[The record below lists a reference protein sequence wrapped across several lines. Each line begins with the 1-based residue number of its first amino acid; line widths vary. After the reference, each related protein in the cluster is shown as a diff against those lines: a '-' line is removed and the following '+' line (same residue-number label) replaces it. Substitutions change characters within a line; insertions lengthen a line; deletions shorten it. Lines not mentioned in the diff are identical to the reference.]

1 MCGIAGYMNLRGA
14 PVDGATGAKIPLA
27 AMCDSI
33 AHRGPDEWGM
43 QVVGP
48 CALGMTRLS
57 IIDLSTGKQPISN
70 ADDTTWI
77 VFNGEIYNFQ
87 QLKERLLR
95 LGYKFKT
102 STDTEVI
109 LHLYQEYGVACLDHL
124 EGMFAFAIY
133 DVNKKRTFIARD
145 RMGEKPLHYAIVNDH
160 LVFCSEIKGILAF
173 PGFKKDIDN
182 FALRQYMALEYVP
195 APRSLFAGI
204 HKLPPASYML
214 VENGQV
220 KVDTYW
226 QIPRQEAEMGEKE
239 ALSQL
244 KDLLDESIK
253 LRLIADV
260 PLGVFLSGGIDSS
273 LITAMAAKH
282 VSHKLQT
289 FSIGFE
295 EASFDESTHAEAV
308 ANHIGTRHTMMKF
321 TSSAIVQSLSKLW
334 EYLDEPL
341 ADASIIPT
349 YLLSKMTK
357 ESVTVALSGDAG
369 DELFGGYPTYLAHNL
384 AGYFNLI
391 PSGVLHRLINP
402 MVSMLPVSH
411 NNLSFDFKIKRFLGS
426 VDKQATERHLR
437 WMGSIAPEKHK
448 DLFVPAF
455 RQKLEGAE
463 PATYQKLVDQIDWD
477 YFGHV
482 GKKING
488 SLVNSIMHLDLLT
501 YLADDLLVK
510 SDRASMAASLEV
522 RVPFLAYPVVEFA
535 RQLPSELKVR
545 GFKTKY
551 LLRKLASQYLPE
563 NIVERPKKGF
573 GIPVARWLQ
582 SDLKPLVDVLLSRQY
597 IGEQNIFEWNTVSC
611 LLDEHMNKKAD
622 RRKELWTLLMFQC
635 WWDKYFADGKG
646 SIGSAIGQKDLLAL
660 K

>member
-14 PVDGATGAKIPLA
+14 PVAAGDKIPLQ

-33 AHRGPDEWGM
+33 KHRGPDEWGM

-70 ADDTTWI
+70 HDDTVWI
-77 VFNGEIYNFQ
+77 VFNGEIYNFK
-87 QLKERLLR
+87 QLKERLLS

-109 LHLYQEYGVACLDHL
+109 LHLYQEYGLGCLDYL

-133 DVNKKRTFIARD
+133 DTVKKRTLIARD
-145 RMGEKPLHYAIVNDH
+145 RMGEKPLHYAIVDDH

-173 PGFKKDIDN
+173 PGFKKDIDP
-182 FALRQYMALEYVP
+182 FAARQYLALEYVP
-195 APRSLFAGI
+195 APRSMFAGI
-204 HKLPPASYML
+204 NKLPPASYLL
-214 VENGQV
+214 VENGNI
-220 KVDTYW
+220 KTETYW
-226 QIPRQEAEMGEKE
+226 QIPRQENEMGERE
-239 ALSQL
+239 ALARL
-244 KDLLDESIK
+244 KELLDESIK
-253 LRLIADV
+253 LRLISDV

-273 LITAMAAKH
+273 LITAMASKH

-295 EASFDESTHAEAV
+295 EASFDESSHAQAV
-308 ANHIGTRHTMMKF
+308 ASHLGTRHTMMKF
-321 TSSAIVQSLSKLW
+321 KADAIVQSLSKVW

-369 DELFGGYPTYLAHNL
+369 DELLGGYPTYLAHNL

-391 PSGVLHRLINP
+391 PAGILHRVINP

-426 VDKQATERHLR
+426 VDKQAAERHFR
-437 WMGSIAPEKHK
+437 WMGSIAPEKHTE
-448 DLFVPAF
+448 LFTKQF
-455 RQKLEGAE
+455 RHKLAGNE
-463 PATYQKLVDQIDWD
+463 PETYQKLVDQIDWD

-482 GKKING
+482 GRKVEG
-488 SLVNSIMHLDLLT
+488 SLIGSIMHLDLLT

-535 RQLPSELKVR
+535 RQLPPDLKVR

-582 SDLKPLVDVLLSRQY
+582 SDLKPLVDVLLSRNY
-597 IGEQNIFEWNTVSC
+597 VGEQNIFEWNAVSS
-611 LLDEHMNKKAD
+611 LLEDHMNKKAD

-635 WWDKYFADGKG
+635 WWDKYFAGG
-646 SIGSAIGQKDLLAL
+646 ANIAGMANVEKDLLAL

>member
-1 MCGIAGYMNLRGA
+1 MCGIAGYMNLRGN
-14 PVDGATGAKIPLA
+14 PVETGDKIPLA
-27 AMCDSI
+27 TMCDSI
-33 AHRGPDEWGM
+33 KHRGPDEWGM
-43 QVVGP
+43 EAVGP
-48 CALGMTRLS
+48 AALGMTRLS

-70 ADDTTWI
+70 HDDSVWI
-77 VFNGEIYNFQ
+77 VFNGEIYNFHA
-87 QLKERLLR
+87 LKESLLQK
-95 LGYKFKT
+95 GYKFKT
-102 STDTEVI
+102 GTDTEVI
-109 LHLYQEYGVACLDHL
+109 LHLYQEHGLACLDHL

-133 DVNKKRTFIARD
+133 DKNKKRLLIARD

-173 PGFKKDIDN
+173 PGFKKEVDT

-195 APRSLFAGI
+195 APRSIFAGI
-204 HKLPPASYML
+204 NKLPPASYLL

-220 KVDTYW
+220 KTETYW
-226 QIPRQEAEMGEKE
+226 QIPRKENDMGERE
-239 ALSQL
+239 ALTRL

-295 EASFDESTHAEAV
+295 EASFDESSHAQAV
-308 ANHIGTRHTMMKF
+308 ADHIGTSHTMKKL
-321 TSSAIVQSLSKLW
+321 TSGEIVGSLSKLW

-357 ESVTVALSGDAG
+357 DSVTVALSGDAG
-369 DELFGGYPTYLAHNL
+369 DELLGGYPTYLAHNL
-384 AGYFNLI
+384 AGMFNII

-426 VDKQATERHLR
+426 VDKQAAERHFR
-437 WMGSIAPEKHK
+437 WMGSIAPEKHQ
-448 DLFVPAF
+448 DLFTQDF
-455 RQKLEGAE
+455 RQKLTGAE
-463 PATYQKLVDQIDWD
+463 PVTYQKLVDQIDWD

-482 GKKING
+482 GRKIGNSG
-488 SLVNSIMHLDLLT
+488 SLINSIMHLDLLT

-522 RVPFLAYPVVEFA
+522 RVPFLAFPVVEFA
-535 RQLPSELKVR
+535 RQLPPDLKLK
-545 GFKTKY
+545 GFRTKY

-563 NIVERPKKGF
+563 SIVERPKKGF

-582 SDLKPLVDVLLSRQY
+582 SDLKPLVDKLLSREY
-597 IGEQNIFEWNTVSC
+597 IGEQNIFQWNTVSG
-611 LLDEHMNKKAD
+611 LLDDHMNKRAD
-622 RRKELWTLLMFQC
+622 RRKELWTMLMFQC
-635 WWDKYFADGKG
+635 WWDKYFADG
-646 SIGSAIGQKDLLAL
+646 SCVSEESSLQSSLAV

>member
-14 PVDGATGAKIPLA
+14 PVAAGDKIPLQ

-33 AHRGPDEWGM
+33 KHRGPDEWGM

-70 ADDTTWI
+70 HDDTVWI
-77 VFNGEIYNFQ
+77 VFNGEIYNFK
-87 QLKERLLR
+87 QLKERLLS

-109 LHLYQEYGVACLDHL
+109 LHLYQEYGLACLDYL

-133 DVNKKRTFIARD
+133 DTVKKRTLIARD
-145 RMGEKPLHYAIVNDH
+145 RMGEKPLHYATVDDH

-173 PGFKKDIDN
+173 PGFKQDIDP
-182 FALRQYMALEYVP
+182 FAARQYLALEYVP
-195 APRSLFAGI
+195 APRSMFAGI
-204 HKLPPASYML
+204 NKLPPASYLL
-214 VENGQV
+214 VENGSI
-220 KVDTYW
+220 KTETYW
-226 QIPRQEAEMGEKE
+226 QIPRQENEMGESE
-239 ALSQL
+239 ALARL
-244 KDLLDESIK
+244 KELLDESIK
-253 LRLIADV
+253 LRLISDV

-273 LITAMAAKH
+273 LITAMASKH

-295 EASFDESTHAEAV
+295 EASFDESSHAQAV
-308 ANHIGTRHTMMKF
+308 ASHLGTRHTMMKF
-321 TSSAIVQSLSKLW
+321 KADAIVQSLSKVW

-369 DELFGGYPTYLAHNL
+369 DELLGGYPTYLAHNL

-391 PSGVLHRLINP
+391 PAGILHRVINP

-426 VDKQATERHLR
+426 VDKQAAERHFR
-437 WMGSIAPEKHK
+437 WMGSIAPEKHTE
-448 DLFVPAF
+448 LFTKQF
-455 RQKLEGAE
+455 RHKLAGNE
-463 PATYQKLVDQIDWD
+463 PETYQKLVDQIDWD

-482 GKKING
+482 GRKVEG
-488 SLVNSIMHLDLLT
+488 SLIGSIMHLDLLT

-535 RQLPSELKVR
+535 RQLPPDLKVR

-582 SDLKPLVDVLLSRQY
+582 SDLKPLVDVLLSRNY
-597 IGEQNIFEWNTVSC
+597 VGEQNIFEWNAVSS
-611 LLDEHMNKKAD
+611 LLEDHMNKKAD

-635 WWDKYFADGKG
+635 WWDKYFAGG
-646 SIGSAIGQKDLLAL
+646 ANIAGMANVEKDLLAL

>member
-1 MCGIAGYMNLRGA
+1 MCGIAGYMNLTGN
-14 PVDGATGAKIPLA
+14 PVETGERIPLA
-27 AMCDSI
+27 TMCDSI
-33 AHRGPDEWGM
+33 KHRGPDEWGM

-48 CALGMTRLS
+48 SALGMTRLS

-70 ADDTTWI
+70 HDDSVWI

-87 QLKERLLR
+87 ALKESLLQK
-95 LGYKFKT
+95 GYKFKT
-102 STDTEVI
+102 GTDTEVI
-109 LHLYQEYGVACLDHL
+109 LHLYQEHGLACLNHL
-124 EGMFAFAIY
+124 EGMFAFAIF
-133 DVNKKRTFIARD
+133 DKNKKRLLIARD
-145 RMGEKPLHYAIVNDH
+145 RMGEKPLHYAIVGDH

-173 PGFKKDIDN
+173 PEFKKEVDT

-195 APRSLFAGI
+195 APRSIFAGI
-204 HKLPPASYML
+204 NKLPPASYLL
-214 VENGQV
+214 VENGQI
-220 KVDTYW
+220 KTETYW
-226 QIPRQEAEMGEKE
+226 QIPRTENQMGEQEA
-239 ALSQL
+239 LTRL

-253 LRLIADV
+253 LRLISDV

-273 LITAMAAKH
+273 LITAMASKH
-282 VSHKLQT
+282 VSHKLET

-295 EASFDESTHAEAV
+295 EASFDESSHAQAV
-308 ANHIGTRHTMMKF
+308 ADHIGTSHTMKKL
-321 TSSAIVQSLSKLW
+321 TSGAIVQSVSKLW

-369 DELFGGYPTYLAHNL
+369 DELLGGYPTYLAHNL
-384 AGYFNLI
+384 AGLFNII

-411 NNLSFDFKIKRFLGS
+411 NNLSFDFKVKRFLGS
-426 VDKQATERHLR
+426 VDKQAAERHFR

-448 DLFVPAF
+448 DLFVPEF
-455 RQKLEGAE
+455 RQKLAGAE

-482 GKKING
+482 GRKLGKG
-488 SLVNSIMHLDLLT
+488 SLINNIMHLDLLT

-522 RVPFLAYPVVEFA
+522 RVPFLAFPVVEFA
-535 RQLPSELKVR
+535 RQLPPDLKLK
-545 GFKTKY
+545 GFRTKY

-563 NIVERPKKGF
+563 SIVERPKKGF

-582 SDLKPLVDVLLSRQY
+582 SDLKPLVDRLLSREY
-597 IGEQNIFEWNTVSC
+597 IGEQNIFQWDTVSG
-611 LLDEHMNKKAD
+611 LLDDHMQKRAD
-622 RRKELWTLLMFQC
+622 RRKELWTMLMFQC
-635 WWDKYFADGKG
+635 WWDKYFADGRCVSDELGAK
-646 SIGSAIGQKDLLAL
+646 SSLAL